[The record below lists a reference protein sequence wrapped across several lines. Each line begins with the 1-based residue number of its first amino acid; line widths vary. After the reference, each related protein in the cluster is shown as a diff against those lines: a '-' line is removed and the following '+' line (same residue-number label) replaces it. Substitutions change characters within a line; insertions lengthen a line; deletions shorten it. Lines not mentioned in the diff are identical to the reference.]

1 MVHAQQDQHT
11 FDVLHSLRV
20 KGLAND
26 NVLSA
31 LSGVPV
37 EDLPAALDPLVEQG
51 LVVRREGRMP
61 GAMLTPA
68 GKAEHLR
75 LLAQDPATTG
85 AAAALT
91 AFYDRF
97 LPINSDFKMVCQRWQ
112 MRTDD
117 TPNDHGDPTYDGE
130 VVGALAQID
139 EQLRASL
146 PELVDA
152 LPRFGRYLPR
162 LSAAL
167 DRIRGGDNASF
178 ARPMY
183 DSYHDIWMELH
194 EDLILSTGRTRGAAD
209 EG

>member
-1 MVHAQQDQHT
+1 MVPTHDDQLT

-26 NVLSA
+26 AVLSA

-61 GAMLTPA
+61 GSMLTPA
-68 GKAEHLR
+68 GKGEHLR
-75 LLAQDPATTG
+75 LLAQDPAATG
-85 AAAALT
+85 AAPALK

-97 LPINSDFKMVCQRWQ
+97 LPINSEFKQVCQRWQ
-112 MRTDD
+112 MRSED
-117 TPNDHGDPTYDGE
+117 TPNDHSDPGYDAE
-130 VVGALAQID
+130 VVNQLAHTD
-139 EQLRASL
+139 GQLRAPL
-146 PELVDA
+146 GDLADT

-162 LSAAL
+162 LAAAL
-167 DRIRGGDNASF
+167 DRVRAGDNASF
-178 ARPMY
+178 ARPLY

>member
-1 MVHAQQDQHT
+1 MVHTQNDQLT

-20 KGLAND
+20 KGLAGD
-26 NVLSA
+26 AVLSA

-37 EDLPAALDPLVEQG
+37 EDLPAILDPLVEEG

-61 GAMLTPA
+61 GSMLTPA
-68 GKAEHLR
+68 GKTEHLR
-75 LLAQDPATTG
+75 LLEQDPATTG
-85 AAAALT
+85 AADALK
-91 AFYDRF
+91 AFYERF
-97 LPINSDFKMVCQRWQ
+97 LPINSDFKKICQRWQ
-112 MRTDD
+112 MRSDD
-117 TPNDHGDPTYDGE
+117 TPNDHNDPAYDGE
-130 VVGALAQID
+130 VVDQLARTD
-139 EQLRASL
+139 KQLRVPL
-146 PELVDA
+146 QELA
-152 LPRFGRYLPR
+152 NTLPRFGRYMPR

-167 DRIRGGDNASF
+167 DRVRAGDNASF

>member
-1 MVHAQQDQHT
+1 MVHTQNDQLT

-26 NVLSA
+26 EVLSA
-31 LSGVPV
+31 LSGVSI

-61 GAMLTPA
+61 GSMLTPA
-68 GKAEHLR
+68 GKTEHLR

-85 AAAALT
+85 AAGALKG
-91 AFYDRF
+91 FYDRF
-97 LPINSDFKMVCQRWQ
+97 LPINSDFKKVCQSWQ
-112 MRTDD
+112 MRSED
-117 TPNDHGDPTYDGE
+117 TPNDHSDPSYDAE
-130 VVGALAQID
+130 VVDQLAQTD
-139 EQLRASL
+139 DQLRAPL
-146 PELVDA
+146 QELADV

-167 DRIRGGDNASF
+167 DRIRRGDNASF